1 MSQIKTEG
9 ASVRSDITGPS
20 GSFRCRLRVFPQ
32 GTAGAESSVSNA
44 VAAFVEIIP
53 PPSVKESCRV
63 CKDVEYGIAVR
74 RNVESHTAELSKL
87 DTFSFDQDHE
97 DRGWHDILRWNDNK
111 WTGTTIINI
120 CAEVRGL
127 PVADALISHL
137 QGVSFEDQLQ
147 PVSFH
152 LSACTLFFD
161 QRLLVARSDYFR
173 EMFAQ
178 SKWIEGETKEVDLRS
193 DPMASK
199 AAMSAILRYIVSGS
213 FHADGDV
220 DLAFAVRFLADRY
233 CLKELVQLA
242 ESELFAMLCPENALS
257 FLGRLSALKSS
268 NCLEPACWK
277 MIQADGCKLLEQQEH
292 QLGQLIEENP
302 AVAKQL
308 ILLNVRSK
316 KRPRE

>member
-9 ASVRSDITGPS
+9 TSIRSDITGPS
-20 GSFRCRLRVFPQ
+20 GSFCCCLKVYPK
-32 GTAGAESSVSNA
+32 GTAGTERSVSNA
-44 VAAFVEIIP
+44 LAAFVEIIP
-53 PPSVKESCRV
+53 PPSMKESSWV

-74 RNVESHTAELSKL
+74 RNVESHTAELSRS
-87 DTFSFDQDHE
+87 DTFSFDRDHE
-97 DRGWHDILRWNDNK
+97 DRGWHDIIRWNDNK
-111 WTGTTIINI
+111 WTATSSISI

-127 PVADALISHL
+127 PVADALISDL
-137 QGVSFEDQLQ
+137 QRVSFEDELQ
-147 PVSFH
+147 PVSFR
-152 LSACTLFFD
+152 LSGCTLFFD

-178 SKWIEGETKEVDLRS
+178 SQWVEGQTKEVDLRS
-193 DPMASK
+193 DPLASK

-242 ESELFAMLCPENALS
+242 ESELLAMLCPENALS

-268 NCLEPACWK
+268 NFLELACWK
-277 MIQADGCKLLEQQEH
+277 MIQADGCKLLEQQHH
-292 QLGQLIEENP
+292 QLSQLIEENP
-302 AVAKQL
+302 TVAKQL